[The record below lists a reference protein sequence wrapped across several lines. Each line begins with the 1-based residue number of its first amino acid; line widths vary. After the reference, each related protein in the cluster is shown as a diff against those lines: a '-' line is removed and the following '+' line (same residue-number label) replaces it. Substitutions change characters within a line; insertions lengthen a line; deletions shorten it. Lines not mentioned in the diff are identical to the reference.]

1 MAKCTIE
8 FNLPEEE
15 EDLRIALQGRDIRL
29 AISDFLN
36 VYLRNKIKYEEIT
49 EEERAIYS
57 SIRDQFL
64 ESLEEYE
71 VYLDW

>member
-64 ESLEEYE
+64 ESF
-71 VYLDW
+71 V